1 MTQPT
6 PSKKIK
12 IAIVEDQPDVREN
25 WSRLIDAF
33 PEFRCVC
40 SCLSAEEALRTL
52 PAHQPD
58 IVLMDIFLPRM
69 SGIECTAKIKDLLPE
84 TRVIILTAMNDK
96 ELIFLALEAGAD
108 GYLLKR
114 TMPTDLHSALKE
126 VSSGGSPM
134 SSEIARMV
142 VESFHRDKKA
152 RKENVGLS
160 AREEQILVL
169 LSQGYANKAIAD
181 QLNLSV
187 ETIYSHLKRVYEKLH
202 VHSRTEAVLRYL
214 ALQKRP

>member
-1 MTQPT
+1 MTQPM

-33 PEFRCVC
+33 PEFRCIC
-40 SCLSAEEALRTL
+40 SCVSAEEALRTL
-52 PAHQPD
+52 PAQQPD

-69 SGIECTAKIKDLLPE
+69 SGIECTAKLKGLLPK

-114 TMPTDLHSALKE
+114 TMPADLHNALKE
-126 VSSGGSPM
+126 VSGGGSPM

-142 VESFHRDKKA
+142 VESFHRKKKA
-152 RKENVGLS
+152 RKDDVGLS

-214 ALQKRP
+214 DSQRTI

>member
-1 MTQPT
+1 MTPAT
-6 PSKKIK
+6 SATKIK
-12 IAIVEDQPDVREN
+12 IAIVEDQPDVRVN

-40 SCLSAEEALRTL
+40 TCVSAEEALRTL
-52 PAHQPD
+52 PAQRPD

-69 SGIECTAKIKDLLPE
+69 SGIECIAQLKDLLLE

-114 TMPTDLHSALKE
+114 TTPTELHGALKE

-134 SSEIARMV
+134 SSEIARLV
-142 VESFHRDKKA
+142 VESFQRKA
-152 RKENVGLS
+152 KTKERTS
-160 AREEQILVL
+160 DFPCAR
-169 LSQGYANKAIAD
+169 NKFWSCSPKAM
-181 QLNLSV
+181 
-187 ETIYSHLKRVYEKLH
+187 
-202 VHSRTEAVLRYL
+202 RT
-214 ALQKRP
+214 KPSPINWT

>member
-1 MTQPT
+1 M

-33 PEFRCVC
+33 PEFRCIC
-40 SCLSAEEALRTL
+40 SCVSAEEALRTL
-52 PAHQPD
+52 PAQQPD

-69 SGIECTAKIKDLLPE
+69 SGIECTAKLKGLLPK

-114 TMPTDLHSALKE
+114 TMPADLHNALKE
-126 VSSGGSPM
+126 VSGGGSPM

-142 VESFHRDKKA
+142 VESFHRKKKA
-152 RKENVGLS
+152 RKDDVGLS

-214 ALQKRP
+214 DSQRTI